1 MNPYMPNK
9 KSKVTIKNFRPHQM
23 DPNYAE
29 NTWNLLKNAIH
40 EIHRQNASGLSFEE
54 LYRNAYN
61 MVLHKYG
68 DLLYRGLREVVHE
81 HLLSVA
87 KQVAAANDQDF
98 LLELQHAWNNHKM
111 SMLMIR
117 DILMYMDRVY
127 VMSNNV
133 PTVYDLGLYFFLEDV
148 ARCPDIKDRLLE
160 TVLGMIFSER
170 NGELVNTSLLK
181 TLTSMWIDL
190 GVNHQNV
197 YEEDFEAHF
206 LQASARFY
214 QIEAQTYIA
223 QCSCPDYLQKVEMRL
238 REEEVRV
245 NTYLAKGTEPKIRL
259 VVEKELISTQ
269 IQTLIEM
276 EGTGLLP
283 MLRARD
289 KQADLARMYRLFF
302 RVRADGGL
310 RILCAAVASYVEEA
324 AKHIVSAYEA
334 DPEQYIQQLIDLRS
348 HFNELLDVSFGKD
361 KEFAKAIN
369 QSFETAINYNR
380 RSPEYISLF
389 IDEKLQKGFQGMSE
403 EQMAGVLRKVMEIF
417 RFIQEKDVFE
427 KWYKQHLARRLL
439 LSRSISHD
447 AEQSMISS
455 LKSECGYQFTS
466 KLEGMFND
474 MRTSADIMESF
485 RLSVASGRIS
495 LPRNIELNVQ
505 VLTTGFWPTQS
516 AGECILPPEVE
527 VCCAKFR
534 DFYLSTRS
542 GRVLTWQTNM
552 GTADILATFN
562 KRRHLLSV
570 STHQMVILLAFHG
583 NTSLSFAQLA
593 KVTGIA
599 STDLKRNLLL
609 LARVKL
615 LNKEPR
621 TKKFED
627 TDTFSFNMDFQTRF
641 HRVKIMGANIPKPD
655 TQQREATTH
664 KVEEDR
670 KHHIEAAIVRIMKAR
685 KQMEHLQLVNE
696 TTRQLQSRFRPN
708 PSVIKKRIES
718 LIEREYIERMPH
730 NHKLYKY
737 IA

>member
-1 MNPYMPNK
+1 MNPPSGPSK
-9 KSKVTIKNFRPHQM
+9 KGKITIKNIRQHQM

-81 HLLSVA
+81 HLKSVA
-87 KQVAAANDQDF
+87 VLVASSNDQDF
-98 LLELQHAWNNHKM
+98 LPELQQAWNCHKM
-111 SMLMIR
+111 SMMMIR

-127 VMSNNV
+127 VMANNV

-148 ARCPDIKDRLLE
+148 ARCPDIKGRLLE
-160 TVLGMIFSER
+160 SVLTLVENER
-170 NGELVNTSLLK
+170 NGELVSVSLLK
-181 TLTSMWIDL
+181 TVTSMWIDI

-197 YEEDFEAHF
+197 YEEDFENHF
-206 LQASARFY
+206 LMASSRFY
-214 QIEAQTYIA
+214 MIEAQTFIA
-223 QCSCPDYLQKVEMRL
+223 QCSCPEYLHKVEVRL
-238 REEEVRV
+238 KEEETRV
-245 NTYLAKGTEPKIRL
+245 AAYLARSTEPKIRA
-259 VVEKELISTQ
+259 VVERELIATQ
-269 IQTLIEM
+269 IQTLLEM
-276 EGTGLLP
+276 EESGLIPL
-283 MLRARD
+283 LRARD
-289 KQADLARMYRLFF
+289 KQSDLARLYRLLC
-302 RVRADGGL
+302 RVEGGNQ
-310 RILCAAVASYVEEA
+310 ILCEAVSGYVRET
-324 AKHIVSAYEA
+324 AKNVVTAHES
-334 DPEQYIQQLIDLRS
+334 DPEQYIQQLIDFRD
-348 HFNELLDVSFGKD
+348 HFNELLDGSFAKD

-369 QSFETAINYNR
+369 QSFEYAINYSR
-380 RSPEYISLF
+380 RSPEYVSLY

-403 EQMAGVLRKVMEIF
+403 AQMAAVLRKVMEIF

-439 LSRSISHD
+439 LSRSVSQD
-447 AEQSMISS
+447 AEQSMISN
-455 LKSECGYQFTS
+455 LKCECGYQFTS

-474 MRTSADIMESF
+474 MRTSADTMEQF
-485 RLSVASGRIS
+485 KALVAAGKLSVPHGIDLSI
-495 LPRNIELNVQ
+495 Q
-505 VLTTGFWPTQS
+505 VLTTGFWPTQT
-516 AGECILPPEVE
+516 AGECVLPAEVE
-527 VCCAKFR
+527 SCCAIFK
-534 DFYLSTRS
+534 DFYVSTRA

-570 STHQMVILLAFHG
+570 STHQMAILLPFHG
-583 NTSLSFAQLA
+583 VPSLTFAQLA
-593 KVTGIA
+593 KITGI
-599 STDLKRNLLL
+599 SPTDLKRNLLL
-609 LARVKL
+609 LARVKI

-627 TDTFSFNMDFQTRF
+627 TDLFSFNMDFQTRY
-641 HRVKIMGANIPKPD
+641 HRVKIMGTNLPKSD
-655 TQQREATTH
+655 SQQREATTH

-685 KQMEHLQLVNE
+685 KQMDHVSLINE

-708 PSVIKKRIES
+708 PLIIKKRIES
-718 LIEREYIERMPH
+718 LIEREYIQRIPH
-730 NHKLYKY
+730 DFKTYRY